1 MKFSFLKKKEYV
13 IIARSSSRRPCGQS
27 RPSHGEHR
35 EAVRM
40 RLTVARLTRPETN
53 RTALLRG
60 IAKALVDNSDRI
72 LAANDLD
79 VEQNKAT
86 LAPSS
91 LQRLYLKRDK
101 LRVLAE
107 GIEQIASQPEPIGK
121 VLKRTLVADGLVLE
135 QQSSP
140 LGVLLVIFESR
151 PDALPQVASLA
162 LRSGNGIMLKG
173 GKEALYTNRVLHA
186 IISEQVA
193 AAGIDPAVVTFIE
206 RREEIASLL
215 ALDDVI
221 DLVIPRGSGEL
232 VRHIQ
237 SNTRIPVLG
246 HAEGICHV
254 YVDSAVDMALASKV
268 VVDAKTVRPKTKKRT
283 GI

>member
-1 MKFSFLKKKEYV
+1 
-13 IIARSSSRRPCGQS
+13 
-27 RPSHGEHR
+27 
-35 EAVRM
+35 M